1 MTAFLAGLAVGVALV
16 VYTHVCWWR
25 AWHRWADQHRYRQ
38 LRHEAIR
45 VELLWRQKESAE
57 RLARREARRL
67 RIARWHI
74 GDLTMQL
81 AAARPR
87 RSIIPAYG
95 INQEV
100 LA

>member
-25 AWHRWADQHRYRQ
+25 AWHRWADQHNYRRV
-38 LRHEAIR
+38 RHEAIR
-45 VELLWRQKESAE
+45 VERLWRERDSAE
-57 RLARREARRL
+57 RRAIRSERRVD
-67 RIARWHI
+67 IAREQI
-74 GDLTMQL
+74 GDLTLQL
-81 AAARPR
+81 YRARRR

-95 INQEV
+95 SNQEV